1 MSKKITWKM
10 SATLAVL
17 MVSSLLAD
25 GQAFAST
32 KYDVSP
38 PYAYSMDDYDYSSKD
53 KKDSKKA
60 EKKHKKDKKASSK
73 KKADKKK
80 SQTSK
85 KSKAKQDADENT
97 PLVDTSDDRY
107 DTEDIK
113 TDINSDD
120 STKEANEAIA
130 EDYADLYGSDA
141 TYKDVE
147 ILADKAGEVDSEKSS
162 KSKSSKTSQK
172 ATSGSTRQKIIAA
185 GEKYL
190 GVPYKYGSSRKEK
203 STMDCSEFTMWAY
216 KEGAGINLGAGGAR
230 SQYKKGTPISRSE
243 LQVGDLVFFSTKK
256 TMKYSKSS
264 VERIGHV
271 GIYAGNN
278 KVLHTYGKGG
288 VTYSNMS
295 KGWWNDHFERAARF

>member
-10 SATLAVL
+10 SSTLAVL

-38 PYAYSMDDYDYSSKD
+38 AYAYSMDGYDYSSKD
-53 KKDSKKA
+53 KKDCKNA
-60 EKKHKKDKKASSK
+60 EKKHKKDKKA
-73 KKADKKK
+73 
-80 SQTSK
+80 T
-85 KSKAKQDADENT
+85 KAKQDADENT
-97 PLVDTSDDRY
+97 PLVDTSDDTN
-107 DTEDIK
+107 DTEDNQ

-120 STKEANEAIA
+120 SIEEDNVAIG

-141 TYKDVE
+141 IYNDVE
-147 ILADKAGEVDSEKSS
+147 NLAYKAGAVNTD
-162 KSKSSKTSQK
+162 KSSKTSQK
-172 ATSGSTRQKIIAA
+172 ATSASTGQKIIAA

-190 GVPYKYGSSRKEK
+190 GVPYKYASGRKDK
-203 STMDCSEFTMWAY
+203 STMDCSAFTMWAY
-216 KEGAGINLGAGGAR
+216 KEGAGINLGTGGAR
-230 SQYKKGTPISRSE
+230 SQYKQGTPISRSE